1 MSGRTSSG
9 RSQTSDRNLMTGGSP
24 ALSRNPVAIK
34 SPISYRNPAIGSSPA
49 LGKSMR
55 MDRSLVQDRSPAK
68 VRQWQRIGAFCKH
81 HLMAMFACWSS
92 LLVRKKKKSKGFS
105 NDAGKKGSNNGDLRV
120 KPIDLVSPSSSTD
133 NGMKE
138 QVLTDSK
145 SFPSVAKRSSIIP
158 KVRSEDSLATAE
170 STGDAAYEGGDEHEE
185 IRTMKK
191 ENSDLDLQPKGGLSF
206 HGSNTDSN
214 SYEFRKTETNKGIAG
229 EAQIASGHVS
239 DPGMERTAFLES
251 PVLKRSCSNIETKQA
266 KQWIKSPK
274 RSSSYSNLQN
284 LPGNCRVE
292 ITYENYSSP
301 LSLRSSCSADHVMLK
316 RRSSSQVLPSRS
328 RKIWWKLFLWSH
340 RNLHEPRAPQR
351 QISILSAPK
360 RKDGY
365 SSDTHEPGQKLDK
378 GKKTEIEPENHHWV
392 AFSVGSSHMDRV
404 NAWVNSLEDCSFVP
418 INVEEDCD
426 AMEDEKSSNHHHL
439 GIKETSEKVCSH
451 TSRHAAEDVA
461 QADNI
466 IQSLNT
472 FSSAAHISGIGLKVI
487 PSISAFASLRSVN
500 LSGNSIVHITSGSLP
515 KNLHTLDLSRNKIS
529 TIEGFRE
536 LERLRILNLSYN
548 RITRIGH
555 DEFSVSEIF
564 LHEVILLSTISML
577 HITFI
582 SRGGINLNVQGS
594 KLISNRR
601 GPGPARSDRG
611 VKGQGP
617 YGDFR
622 GHYFD
627 YKDLIILCCFY
638 SGLSSC
644 TIIRELYLAGNKIS
658 NVEGLHRLLK
668 LTVLDL
674 SFNKITT
681 AKALGQLVANYN
693 SLLAL
698 NLLGN
703 PIQTNI
709 GEDQLRKAVLSL
721 LPHVTYLN
729 KQLIKPHKVRE
740 VVTKSVTKAALGD
753 VARSSRRKLT
763 RRLSQGSGSATKSR
777 VGEGSFRA
785 IKHGKSRHSTSGR
798 K

>member
-1 MSGRTSSG
+1 
-9 RSQTSDRNLMTGGSP
+9 
-24 ALSRNPVAIK
+24 
-34 SPISYRNPAIGSSPA
+34 
-49 LGKSMR
+49 
-55 MDRSLVQDRSPAK
+55 
-68 VRQWQRIGAFCKH
+68 
-81 HLMAMFACWSS
+81 MAMFACWSS

-105 NDAGKKGSNNGDLRV
+105 NDAGKNGSNNGDLRV
-120 KPIDLVSPSSSTD
+120 KPIDLVSPSSSTE

-138 QVLTDSK
+138 QDLTYSK
-145 SFPSVAKRSSIIP
+145 SFPSIEKRSSIIP
-158 KVRSEDSLATAE
+158 KVRSDDSLATAE
-170 STGDAAYEGGDEHEE
+170 STGDAAYEGGDEYDE

-191 ENSDLDLQPKGGLSF
+191 ENSDLDLQPKGELAS
-206 HGSNTDSN
+206 HGSKTDLN
-214 SYEFRKTETNKGIAG
+214 SYAFLKTETNKGIAG
-229 EAQIASGHVS
+229 EAKIASGHVS

-274 RSSSYSNLQN
+274 RSSSYSNFQN

-378 GKKTEIEPENHHWV
+378 EKKKAMEPENHWV
-392 AFSVGSSHMDRV
+392 AFSLGSSHMDRV

-418 INVEEDCD
+418 INVEEVCD
-426 AMEDEKSSNHHHL
+426 AMEDKKSANRHHL

-529 TIEGFRE
+529 TIEGFRD
-536 LERLRILNLSYN
+536 LERLRVLNLSYN

-555 DEFSVSEIF
+555 
-564 LHEVILLSTISML
+564 
-577 HITFI
+577 
-582 SRGGINLNVQGS
+582 
-594 KLISNRR
+594 
-601 GPGPARSDRG
+601 
-611 VKGQGP
+611 
-617 YGDFR
+617 
-622 GHYFD
+622 
-627 YKDLIILCCFY
+627 
-638 SGLSSC
+638 GLSSC

-709 GEDQLRKAVLSL
+709 GDDQLRKAVLSL

-729 KQLIKPHKVRE
+729 KQLIKPHRVRE
-740 VVTKSVTKAALGD
+740 VVTTSVTKAALGD

-763 RRLSQGSGSATKSR
+763 RRLSQGSGSSTKSR

-785 IKHGKSRHSTSGR
+785 IKHGKSKHSTSGR

>member
-1 MSGRTSSG
+1 
-9 RSQTSDRNLMTGGSP
+9 
-24 ALSRNPVAIK
+24 
-34 SPISYRNPAIGSSPA
+34 
-49 LGKSMR
+49 
-55 MDRSLVQDRSPAK
+55 
-68 VRQWQRIGAFCKH
+68 
-81 HLMAMFACWSS
+81 MAMFACWSS

-555 DEFSVSEIF
+555 
-564 LHEVILLSTISML
+564 
-577 HITFI
+577 
-582 SRGGINLNVQGS
+582 
-594 KLISNRR
+594 
-601 GPGPARSDRG
+601 
-611 VKGQGP
+611 
-617 YGDFR
+617 
-622 GHYFD
+622 
-627 YKDLIILCCFY
+627 
-638 SGLSSC
+638 GLSSC